1 MDTTHATQLIQDRD
15 FSVRLPARN
24 SLRFDRW
31 RKLSSLRVSVVLPA
45 LVLLGMTAC
54 AFLPGLLAPYG
65 LSDMDSDAILSPPGL
80 HHWFGTDHFGRDVF
94 SLLVYGAGRS
104 LMMGAGTVVIAAGLG
119 GTLGLVIGYTGGVA
133 DLLLMRLVDVWISV
147 PQILLAIIIA
157 TALRPSVAH
166 TILAVGLVLVPRFVR
181 VMRGQVMAVRARP
194 FIEASR
200 SIGTG
205 HATILFRHVLPHTLG
220 PMSVMVTLGMA
231 IAILLGATL
240 SFIGIGVID
249 DRPDW
254 GFLLSQGRDYVTVAW
269 WFPTFPGLAITA
281 LVVSINTLANT
292 LKARLTP

>member
-1 MDTTHATQLIQDRD
+1 
-15 FSVRLPARN
+15 
-24 SLRFDRW
+24 LRFDRW